1 MTSTKPKVQRK
12 AFSEFDNRV
21 ASLRAPLSKDLRAQ
35 YKTRTATVRKGDTVI
50 VTRGD
55 YKGHEG
61 KVSGIITSEMRITME
76 GVNMAKMDGTNKP
89 VMISPS
95 KVKVSKLDLSDK
107 ERKKA
112 FETGA
117 KCDKEDKL

>member
-12 AFSEFDNRV
+12 ALSQFEERV
-21 ASLRAPLSKDLRAQ
+21 AALRSPLSKDLRAQ
-35 YKTRTATVRKGDTVI
+35 YKVRTAHVRKGDTVI

-61 KVSGIITSEMRITME
+61 KVSGINTSEMRITME

-89 VMISPS
+89 VMIPPS
-95 KVKVSKLDLSDK
+95 KVKISKLDFSDK
-107 ERKKA
+107 ERKKV
-112 FETGA
+112 FESGA
-117 KCDKEDKL
+117 KFKEDGI